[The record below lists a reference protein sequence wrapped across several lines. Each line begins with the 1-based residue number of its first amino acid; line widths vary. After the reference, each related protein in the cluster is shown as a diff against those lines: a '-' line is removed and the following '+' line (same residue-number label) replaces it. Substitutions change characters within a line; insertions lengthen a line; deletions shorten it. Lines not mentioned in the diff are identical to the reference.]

1 MRDEIFVHR
10 CAECG
15 AIVECIGTSAEFALE
30 NDWYISLY
38 TEFCSKC
45 RKTEY
50 AQRVIKDETA
60 RFKRLLIEF
69 GTARKIVKRLM
80 LAHQPDKEALK

>member
-1 MRDEIFVHR
+1 MPDEIFVHI

-30 NDWYISLY
+30 NEWYISLY

-45 RKTEY
+45 RTIEY
-50 AQRVIKDETA
+50 AELVIKDETE
-60 RFKRLLIEF
+60 RLERLRIEF
-69 GTARKIVKRLM
+69 
-80 LAHQPDKEALK
+80 EATVN